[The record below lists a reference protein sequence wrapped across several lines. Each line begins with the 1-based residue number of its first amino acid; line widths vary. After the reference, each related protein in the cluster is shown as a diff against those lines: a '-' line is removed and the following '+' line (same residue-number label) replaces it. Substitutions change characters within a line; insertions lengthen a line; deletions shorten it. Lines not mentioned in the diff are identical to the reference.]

1 MSLYYIGC
9 AAAFPII
16 GPLFDV
22 YGRYRMSVVVATAVL
37 ATSCGCTMAALQGLV
52 PALYGLRFL
61 QGMAVA
67 GGVPCYTYALEAH
80 HSRDQAYVGAFL
92 QFGYAGICLAC
103 AAACH
108 FGLRDF
114 AIVSLVFGAL
124 PIAIGL
130 AFTIAGTESLSY
142 LVAKK
147 RWHEARVV
155 AQEIAS
161 WNRVQTPSRIVWQ
174 GENTDIES
182 TCKYAAEIAVTH
194 WGLIRRL
201 FFACVTWMA
210 VAYEDS
216 DSTFRHAAEMA
227 VDHWGLMR
235 RLFFACVPW
244 MAVGFSYWGLSYS
257 ARNIS
262 SEPFLNIVLLTG
274 VDAIANFVYPVL
286 AHILSTM
293 FMQISSFA
301 LAGASFYF
309 ATRLPDAVLGCV
321 LVARFAISLA
331 FTAVYQSNYDLF
343 PGQFRGTAFG

>member
-1 MSLYYIGC
+1 
-9 AAAFPII
+9 
-16 GPLFDV
+16 
-22 YGRYRMSVVVATAVL
+22 
-37 ATSCGCTMAALQGLV
+37 
-52 PALYGLRFL
+52 
-61 QGMAVA
+61 
-67 GGVPCYTYALEAH
+67 
-80 HSRDQAYVGAFL
+80 
-92 QFGYAGICLAC
+92 LAC

-161 WNRVQTPSRIVWQ
+161 WNRVQTPSRIVWK
-174 GENTDIES
+174 GEN
-182 TCKYAAEIAVTH
+182 
-194 WGLIRRL
+194 
-201 FFACVTWMA
+201 
-210 VAYEDS
+210 EDS

-235 RLFFACVPW
+235 RLFFACVTW

-286 AHILSTM
+286 AHTSSTM

-309 ATRLPDAVLGCV
+309 ATRLPDAVLSCV

-331 FTAVYQSNYDLF
+331 FTAVYQSTAEQF
-343 PGQFRGTAFG
+343 PGQFRGTAFGLTSFMERICCSFAPTLSLLPLNVSFRISSAACILACLATHCLYSLPSSETVTFQYMKYT